1 MKDAEFFR
9 GVYMEPVGYMDC
21 DRCQLCGEDLAPDD
35 AKKAEHLK
43 VHEARGDI
51 ERAGPK
57 VGWRLCFGRSLK
69 PVPEGIPEA
78 EFQAGMEKARRI
90 VEEHNAALHAL
101 AEVFDGPLIG
111 DVRCACGQ
119 RIVLGETYKR
129 RAFRLRATGELAC
142 DGCAYRAAWKAVI
155 A

>member
-1 MKDAEFFR
+1 MSIVRANSKPRTPRDLPRAET
-9 GVYMEPVGYMDC
+9 P
-21 DRCQLCGEDLAPDD
+21 QKSTWGEAWSPHRTPPD
-35 AKKAEHLK
+35 E
-43 VHEARGDI
+43 V
-51 ERAGPK
+51 
-57 VGWRLCFGRSLK
+57 
-69 PVPEGIPEA
+69 
-78 EFQAGMEKARRI
+78 
-90 VEEHNAALHAL
+90 AALHAL

-142 DGCAYRAAWKAVI
+142 DGCAYRAAWKAVV